1 MSEPTPLSRRA
12 LIVIQVPGGLCYGQT
27 LAASDLELRFQ
38 VDQSLPRGTR
48 GDFRLQLAKWGESVV
63 GLLEVQGISSHAPGE
78 APTYAARVIRMSEHD
93 RRQLVRWLDEQGQ
106 PGNTSSASVH
116 TETTTGRRSAIGA
129 AIRESLSKSR
139 RDSSAT
145 DGSALGRSQSQHGW
159 HESMAGADD
168 PTPWEDP
175 VPNDGNARPEV
186 DLSRRERLLET
197 MRTFVSHGELPLD
210 RDLPT
215 GLETLVD
222 VLLPGDRRMV
232 LPGSVALDPIRG
244 RVLRVAIT
252 PDQRRLLSRLA
263 NALATEPPT
272 S

>member
-1 MSEPTPLSRRA
+1 MTEPTTLNRRA

-27 LAASDLELRFQ
+27 LAASDQELRFQ
-38 VDQSLPRGTR
+38 VDQALPRGAR

-63 GLLEVQGISSHAPGE
+63 GLLEVQGISAHPPGE

-93 RRQLVRWLDEQGQ
+93 RRQLVRWLEEQGQ
-106 PGNTSSASVH
+106 PGNTSSASAH

-129 AIRESLSKSR
+129 AIRESLSRSR
-139 RDSSAT
+139 RDPT
-145 DGSALGRSQSQHGW
+145 DGSAQGRSQSQVGW

-175 VPNDGNARPEV
+175 VPSHTAARPEV
-186 DLSRRERLLET
+186 DLTRREHLLDT
-197 MRTFVSHGELPLD
+197 MRTFLVHSELPLNG
-210 RDLPT
+210 DLPT

-232 LPGSVALDPIRG
+232 LPGSVALDPTRG

-263 NALATEPPT
+263 NALSNERPT